1 MNVGQVRATPEVTLY
16 TSHLLP
22 LYIRLLSQIYIN
34 SHVEIDCAR
43 STLQLSWESIE
54 MKVHGSWFR
63 IPRETDFTSQIEKL

>member
-1 MNVGQVRATPEVTLY
+1 MSFAVPSTVNYDIFVNVFVMNVGQVRATPEVTLY

-43 STLQLSWESIE
+43 STL
-54 MKVHGSWFR
+54 
-63 IPRETDFTSQIEKL
+63 